1 MVDFQPLIRVTEMYY
16 IQAEVALK
24 DGDKK
29 TAAELLNTVSSHR
42 GIPETSFYYL
52 TENDMDEQFYSH
64 IESEYYKEF
73 YGEGQVYFYHKRMK
87 SDQMFPGYGGT
98 SVAVN
103 ASAMY
108 NIPIPNIETDI

>member
-1 MVDFQPLIRVTEMYY
+1 M
-16 IQAEVALK
+16 
-24 DGDKK
+24 
-29 TAAELLNTVSSHR
+29 
-42 GIPETSFYYL
+42 
-52 TENDMDEQFYSH
+52 
-64 IESEYYKEF
+64 
-73 YGEGQVYFYHKRMK
+73 GEGQVYFYHKRMK

>member
-1 MVDFQPLIRVTEMYY
+1 
-16 IQAEVALK
+16 
-24 DGDKK
+24 
-29 TAAELLNTVSSHR
+29 
-42 GIPETSFYYL
+42 
-52 TENDMDEQFYSH
+52 MDEQFYSH

-73 YGEGQVYFYHKRMK
+73 YGEGQVYFYHKRMT
-87 SDQMFPGYGGT
+87 SDQMFPGYGGA